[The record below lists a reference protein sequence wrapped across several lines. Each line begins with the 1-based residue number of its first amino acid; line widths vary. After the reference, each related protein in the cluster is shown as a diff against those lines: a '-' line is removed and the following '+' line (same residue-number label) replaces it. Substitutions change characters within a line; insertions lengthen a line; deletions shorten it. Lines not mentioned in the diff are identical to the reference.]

1 MLELRLKAEDALG
14 EQFRIKDFHHTVLA
28 LGPVPLFTLERVIK
42 DWISSSQ
49 EDVKLT
55 EIMYQNTEIMSEHT
69 ETMSE
74 HISAPFKYA
83 DAA

>member
-42 DWISSSQ
+42 DWIS
-49 EDVKLT
+49 ELVT
-55 EIMYQNTEIMSEHT
+55 EQQIALEYL
-69 ETMSE
+69 
-74 HISAPFKYA
+74 
-83 DAA
+83 D